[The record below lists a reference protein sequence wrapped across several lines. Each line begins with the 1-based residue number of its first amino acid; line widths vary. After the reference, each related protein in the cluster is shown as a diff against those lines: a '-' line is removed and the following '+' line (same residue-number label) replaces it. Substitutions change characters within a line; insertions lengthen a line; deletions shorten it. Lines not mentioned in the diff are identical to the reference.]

1 MSYNKTD
8 LELDKEQTAL
18 SLMTIFVMENRL
30 MIMYMYL

>member
-8 LELDKEQTAL
+8 LKLDKGQTAL
-18 SLMTIFVMENRL
+18 TLMTIFVMENRL